1 MKVPFLDL
9 KIQYE
14 SIKHE
19 IGPALQ
25 KVLETTAFSGGPMVS
40 EFEQNFAHYCQVKHA
55 LGVSNGTEAIW
66 IVLKCM
72 DIGYGDEVITVPNT
86 FIATVEAISL
96 AGATPVF
103 IDVDDQTYTMNPALI
118 ESAITEKTKA
128 IIPVHL
134 YGQMADMDPIMEVA
148 RRHNLKV
155 IEDAA
160 QAQGAKYKGKPAGS
174 LGHAGCFSFYPG
186 KNLGAYGEAGAITTS
201 DDELAQRMDMFRN
214 HGQSKKYYH
223 DIIGWN
229 GRMEGFQGAV
239 LDVKLRHLESWTEG
253 RRRNAELYQECL
265 GDVKEIRLPVQRQ
278 GSRHV
283 YHIYAAHTQN
293 RDAVLAAMGEKG
305 IGCGIH
311 YPIPVHLQK
320 AYSHM
325 NLQKGA
331 FPVAEQNA
339 AEEISLPMF
348 AELTEEQIRYTCEQ
362 LRQFF

>member
-134 YGQMADMDPIMEVA
+134 WPMADMDPIMEVA

-186 KNLGAYGEAGAITTS
+186 KNLAPMAKREPSPPVMMNWHSEWICSAIMVKAKSTTMTSLAGTDAWK
-201 DDELAQRMDMFRN
+201 AFRV
-214 HGQSKKYYH
+214 
-223 DIIGWN
+223 
-229 GRMEGFQGAV
+229 RF
-239 LDVKLRHLESWTEG
+239 
-253 RRRNAELYQECL
+253 
-265 GDVKEIRLPVQRQ
+265 
-278 GSRHV
+278 
-283 YHIYAAHTQN
+283 
-293 RDAVLAAMGEKG
+293 
-305 IGCGIH
+305 
-311 YPIPVHLQK
+311 
-320 AYSHM
+320 
-325 NLQKGA
+325 
-331 FPVAEQNA
+331 
-339 AEEISLPMF
+339 
-348 AELTEEQIRYTCEQ
+348 
-362 LRQFF
+362 